1 MAYDGER
8 AMFEAYARNKY
19 DSTGVIQ
26 WMLNNAWPSMIWHL
40 YDYYLAG
47 GGGYYGARKACEPL
61 HVQYSYDD
69 RSVVLVNST
78 YKSANG
84 VHVKGAVYDLNLKPV
99 FEHEVALDAEP
110 DSSTRAFHIPEDALS
125 GGLHFVRLTLTD
137 NQGQEVSNNFY
148 TIPAKLAE
156 FDWGHGD
163 YRYTP
168 ALQEPDLTALKDL
181 PHAHVVAELLRS
193 ADDGAVR
200 IRLRNDSPALAF
212 QIALEA
218 LDPKQAR
225 IDPVFWSDNYLSL
238 MPGESRILTVKRSAL
253 GGPQIA
259 AIALTGWNIDPERLI
274 VTGNSDIQ
282 RRDQQTAALP
292 FARASASAS
301 QPRLSDDT
309 GILDR

>member
-1 MAYDGER
+1 
-8 AMFEAYARNKY
+8 
-19 DSTGVIQ
+19 
-26 WMLNNAWPSMIWHL
+26 
-40 YDYYLAG
+40 
-47 GGGYYGARKACEPL
+47 
-61 HVQYSYDD
+61 
-69 RSVVLVNST
+69 
-78 YKSANG
+78 
-84 VHVKGAVYDLNLKPV
+84 LNLKPV
-99 FEHEVALDAEP
+99 FEQEVALDAEP

-148 TIPAKLAE
+148 TVPAKLAE

-218 LDPKQAR
+218 LDPTQAR